1 LGSGSDDSLE
11 YVAMKLLE
19 PEVVTRRKLAYH
31 VRRAKRL
38 RIYWVVLDQWERAIL
53 EAAIRA
59 SVDEYRGKAIKSLLA
74 RLIAK
79 IELHTMKGRVLLLGL
94 QRVLS
99 RFSTLL
105 PGGFS
110 RLLEWAREKLGYIR
124 YLGRSMLV
132 VELYFAPL
140 RGIA

>member
-1 LGSGSDDSLE
+1 
-11 YVAMKLLE
+11 MRLLE

-38 RIYWVVLDQWERAIL
+38 RIYWVILDQWERAIL

-59 SVDEYRGKAIKSLLA
+59 RVDEYRGKAIKRLLA

-79 IELHTMKGRVLLLGL
+79 IELHTMKGKVLLLGL
-94 QRVLS
+94 QRALS
-99 RFSTLL
+99 RLSTLL
-105 PGGFS
+105 PVGFS
-110 RLLEWAREKLGYIR
+110 RLLEWAREKLNYIL
-124 YLGRSMLV
+124 YLGRNMLV

-140 RGIA
+140 KGIT

>member
-1 LGSGSDDSLE
+1 
-11 YVAMKLLE
+11 MRLLE

-38 RIYWVVLDQWERAIL
+38 RIYWVILDQWERAIL

-59 SVDEYRGKAIKSLLA
+59 RVDEYRGRAIKSLLA

-79 IELHTMKGRVLLLGL
+79 IELHTMKGKVLLLGL
-94 QRVLS
+94 QRALS
-99 RFSTLL
+99 RLSTLL

-110 RLLEWAREKLGYIR
+110 RLLEWAREKLNYIL
-124 YLGRSMLV
+124 YLGRNMLV

-140 RGIA
+140 KGIT

>member
-1 LGSGSDDSLE
+1 MGSGSEDSLE
-11 YVAMKLLE
+11 TLAMKLLE

-38 RIYWVVLDQWERAIL
+38 RIYWVILDQWERAIL

-59 SVDEYRGKAIKSLLA
+59 RVDEYRGRAIKSLLA

-79 IELHTMKGRVLLLGL
+79 IELHTMKGKVLVLGL
-94 QRVLS
+94 QRALS

-105 PGGFS
+105 TGGFS
-110 RLLEWAREKLGYIR
+110 RLLDWAREKLNYIL

-140 RGIA
+140 KGIT